1 MPVILKVVITLNI
14 HEAQQHHQ
22 SSSQVRNVFVRIVNT
37 QVTNTFT
44 TTYMGINL
52 QKGQRISLS
61 KEAPGLTK
69 LICGLG
75 WDVSGG
81 GLFGAFT
88 KTPNCDLDASVI
100 CLDKD
105 DKIRDVTNVIYFK
118 NLSHKSGAI
127 THLGDNLTGAGDGDD
142 EQIVVNLSQLPP
154 GIKKLVF
161 TVNIFQC
168 VARKQDFSR
177 VKNAFVRL
185 VNTSNNQE
193 LAKYNL
199 SGSDYQGM
207 TGMIM
212 AEIYN
217 HNNEWKMAAVGNGVK
232 ANSLEELLK
241 AYA

>member
-1 MPVILKVVITLNI
+1 
-14 HEAQQHHQ
+14 
-22 SSSQVRNVFVRIVNT
+22 
-37 QVTNTFT
+37 
-44 TTYMGINL
+44 MGINL

-69 LICGLG
+69 LMCGLG
-75 WDVSGG
+75 WDTAKHSGG
-81 GLFGAFT
+81 GFFGAFNNT
-88 KTPNCDLDASVI
+88 QDCDLDASVL
-100 CLDKD
+100 CLDENG
-105 DKIRDVTNVIYFK
+105 KIRDTSNLVYFG

-142 EQIVVNLSQLPP
+142 EQVLVDLSRLPKEIV
-154 GIKKLVF
+154 KLVF
-161 TVNIFQC
+161 TVNIYDC
-168 VARKQDFSR
+168 IARKQEFTQ

-199 SGSDYQGM
+199 SGSEYKGM

-217 HNNEWKMAAVGNGVK
+217 HNNEWKMAAIGNGINVHG
-232 ANSLEELLK
+232 LEGLVR